1 MLTGRDD
8 HKAILDALSAGA
20 DDFVTKTGELTGAE
34 GAPARPAAQE
44 ALRGTRTAG
53 CASSSCAGRWRRRR
67 RAPTGASSRARSG
80 SASSSEGVQDYAI
93 FMLDPAGRIA
103 SWNPAPSASTAT
115 APTRSSVAT
124 RSVLFPP
131 EDVELGRPAAELE
144 STVETGRSIQEGYRV
159 RKDGTRYWA
168 NEVISVLF
176 DEAGQPR
183 GFAKVTRDVTERRRV
198 HEAQR
203 ILVSAGQILGESLD
217 FEETLRR
224 VVRVALPDFASICV
238 LLLQDESGAIDRQV
252 TAHADPSMAM
262 ATELPGRITADSAG
276 RGIGRVLRTAQPELI
291 PKVTDSFVRAISF
304 DQAHYEALRS
314 LSLASHLTV
323 PLTARGRTLGTLSF
337 ASTHRRYDARS
348 ISRPRAGSRA
358 ARGARRRQRPALPG
372 GAARGARATILS
384 RSPRTSYRTPL
395 TPMQLQVDGL
405 LRAGKRGGL
414 TAERATPRLEMIK
427 RQVERLARLIT
438 NLLDISRISAGRLQ
452 IELEDVDLAAH
463 GERGAGAVPRGALCA
478 AGCPVN
484 LSAPASIVGR
494 WDRLRLDQIVT
505 NLLSNA
511 VKYGAGK
518 PIDVTLEDPRGPRP
532 PDGAGSRHRHRPGAA
547 GPHLRALR
555 ARRLQRELQRL
566 RHGAV
571 DRAADRRRARGDDPG
586 RQPAGRGGD
595 LHRRPAE
602 RACLTSSTPRAARL
616 ERPPHPAALL
626 DHVLGDLL
634 PALGALHQRPH
645 VVAALPARAVEERVG
660 RLLGGDEPV
669 VSSRELHHGGARAE
683 PAHRG
688 QHPAHDLRGRP
699 PRRTRRARRRR
710 TGRACRTPCAACTG
724 S

>member
-1 MLTGRDD
+1 MNRPSDTPSHRILIVDDSPTYLNQVAAAMRDEGYLPVVAHSGEEALARLTVARIDGILLDMVMPGLSGPATCLRIKANASWRPIPLLMLTGRDD

-20 DDFVTKTGELTGAE
+20 DDFVTKTGELTVLKARLRAQLRRKHYEDENRRMRELLLRREMEAAE
-34 GAPARPAAQE
+34 ARAD
-44 ALRGTRTAG
+44 
-53 CASSSCAGRWRRRR
+53 RRLKQSEERFR
-67 RAPTGASSRARSG
+67 LIV
-80 SASSSEGVQDYAI
+80 EGVQDYAI

-103 SWNPAPSASTAT
+103 SWNPGAERINGYRADEIIGCHC
-115 APTRSSVAT
+115 
-124 RSVLFPP
+124 SVLFPP

-159 RKDGTRYWA
+159 RRDGTRYWA

-176 DEAGQPR
+176 DEAGQLR

-262 ATELPGRITADSAG
+262 ATELLGRITADSAG

-337 ASTHRRYDARS
+337 ASTHRRYDAVDLDLAQDLAR
-348 ISRPRAGSRA
+348 RA
-358 ARGARRRQRPALPG
+358 ALAVDNARLYREAQLAVR
-372 GAARGARATILS
+372 ARDDFLTIASHEL
-384 RSPRTSYRTPL
+384 RTPL

-452 IELEDVDLAAH
+452 IELEDVDLAATVNEAL
-463 GERGAGAVPRGALCA
+463 ERFREELCA

-518 PIDVTLEDPRGPRP
+518 PIDVALEDLA
-532 PDGAGSRHRHRPGAA
+532 D
-547 GPHLRALR
+547 R
-555 ARRLQRELQRL
+555 ARLTVR
-566 RHGAV
+566 
-571 DRAADRRRARGDDPG
+571 DRGIGIAPEQQARIFE
-586 RQPAGRGGD
+586 RF
-595 LHRRPAE
+595 E
-602 RACLTSSTPRAARL
+602 RAVSSENYSGFGMGLWIVRQIA
-616 ERPPHPAALL
+616 
-626 DHVLGDLL
+626 D
-634 PALGALHQRPH
+634 ALGATIQVDSRPGEGATFT
-645 VVAALPARAVEERVG
+645 VDLPK
-660 RLLGGDEPV
+660 EP
-669 VSSRELHHGGARAE
+669 G
-683 PAHRG
+683 
-688 QHPAHDLRGRP
+688 
-699 PRRTRRARRRR
+699 
-710 TGRACRTPCAACTG
+710 
-724 S
+724 